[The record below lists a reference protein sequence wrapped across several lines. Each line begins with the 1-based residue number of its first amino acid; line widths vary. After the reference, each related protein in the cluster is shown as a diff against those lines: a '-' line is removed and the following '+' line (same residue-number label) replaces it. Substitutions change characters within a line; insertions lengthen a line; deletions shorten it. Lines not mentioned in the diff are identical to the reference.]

1 MTRHTYK
8 PVAVVAGHIV
18 LRGDATATQH
28 PFAVFPLK
36 CGYEANSYRLADTFD
51 AEFDAVRFPFH
62 REDIRSMSC
71 EIHIVERKSMADDIT
86 VMIDGHTPQV
96 VGRVESPELEMGED
110 GRTFSVEGK
119 DYTEALITIKWPP
132 GKTVPVGGTLLD
144 TVQTLVDEATDAR
157 RRGRYLVCKYIEAE
171 GEGIQARP
179 FGFYENVPR
188 VNAGGV
194 PVLVKTK
201 KAKGGKKTGP
211 KVKAVGTKA
220 KGLSWPEGVTMWDV
234 IVDLCAL
241 SGKRVFVR
249 GLEVIISAPADLVQP
264 ADVTTAAQ
272 PARERAQNG
281 GIFAALGKAPV
292 EVNQPG
298 VYHMA
303 YGRNITD
310 LKISGHTAGE
320 RTPQQIVKCYDPVS
334 RKTLVGKFP
343 PERLTKAQSKL
354 LPGKGKTD
362 PEANVM
368 IVHGMDQAGVDE
380 LAETVWHE
388 IARGESTL
396 EFETRDLTDLGE
408 MSLLEMRAGD
418 SIRID
423 HDPLHRDELAKMS
436 ASERYE
442 YLVAAGFADGV
453 ARAVAS
459 NFDALERWNRVYY
472 VTSVAVDW
480 DASSGVTIKVQ
491 AANYLGQRATEQLQP
506 SSLDD
511 GTVSNDDGTVSTDDG
526 TVAA

>member
-18 LRGDATATQH
+18 LRGDATAAQH
-28 PFAVFPLK
+28 PFAVIPRS

-51 AEFDAVRFPFH
+51 VEFDAARFPFH
-62 REDIRSMSC
+62 RDDIRSMSC
-71 EIHIVERKSMADDIT
+71 EIHIFERESMADDIT
-86 VMIDGHTPQV
+86 VMVDGHTPQV

-110 GRTFSVEGK
+110 GRTFSLDGK
-119 DYTEALITIKWPP
+119 DYTEALITVKWPP
-132 GKTVPVGGTLLD
+132 GKTVAVGGTLLD
-144 TVQTLVDEATDAR
+144 TVQGLVDEATDAK

-171 GEGIQARP
+171 GEGMQARP

-188 VNAGGV
+188 VDAGGV

-201 KAKGGKKTGP
+201 KAKGGKKVGP
-211 KVKAVGTKA
+211 RVKAIGTKA
-220 KGLSWPEGVTMWDV
+220 KGLTWPEGLTMWDV

-264 ADVTTAAQ
+264 AEVTTAAQ
-272 PARERAQNG
+272 PARERAQSG

-292 EVNQPG
+292 ELNQPG

-320 RTPQQIVKCYDPVS
+320 RTPQQIVKCYDKVS
-334 RKTLVGKFP
+334 RKTLIGKFP
-343 PERLTKAQSKL
+343 AVR
-354 LPGKGKTD
+354 GDTD
-362 PEANVM
+362 PEANVLLT
-368 IVHGMDQAGVDE
+368 HNMDQAACDE
-380 LAETVWHE
+380 RAETIWHE

-408 MSLLEMRAGD
+408 LSLLEMRAGD

-436 ASERYE
+436 SSERFE
-442 YLVAAGFADGV
+442 YLIAAGFADGV

-459 NFDALERWNRVYY
+459 NFDSLERWNRVYY
-472 VTSVAVDW
+472 VTNVSVDW

-506 SSLDD
+506 SSFDD
-511 GTVSNDDGTVSTDDG
+511 GTVSDDDGTVSLDDG